1 MFVESMT
8 LIDVGIVAAGFLA
21 VALLY
26 SMVGQGGGSGY
37 LAVMAMA
44 GFVPSVFRPMALS
57 LNILVTSITLIRFVG
72 AGGFRWNL
80 FWPFAAA
87 SIPAAFIAGWLL
99 ELDPTWYRLTV
110 GVILLFS
117 ASRLVMHL
125 PSGATGTSAAEEK
138 VRALRLP
145 VALGCGTGIGLISG
159 LIGVGGGIFLAP
171 LVLLTRWATAKQ
183 TAGLCAAFILVNSI
197 AGLSGIIITIIA
209 SGERLPV
216 EPSSAAVW
224 AASVIAGGSIGSGIG
239 SRHLGHVAL
248 RRVLG
253 AALIFAGL
261 RMLLSTWLG

>member
-8 LIDVGIVAAGFLA
+8 PADVGIVAAGFLA

-37 LAVMAMA
+37 LAVMALA
-44 GFVPSVFRPMALS
+44 GFSPSVFRPMALS
-57 LNILVTSITLIRFVG
+57 LNILVTSIAFFRFAR

-87 SIPAAFIAGWLL
+87 SIPAAFLAGWLL

-110 GVILLFS
+110 GVILLYS
-117 ASRLVMHL
+117 AYRLLMRI
-125 PSGATGTSAAEEK
+125 PAAVGEEI
-138 VRALRLP
+138 RALPLP
-145 VALGCGTGIGLISG
+145 AALGWGTAIGLVSG

-183 TAGLCAAFILVNSI
+183 TASLCAAFILFNSI
-197 AGLSGIIITIIA
+197 AGLSGILIALMA

-224 AASVIAGGSIGSGIG
+224 AAAVLGGGFIGSGIG
-239 SRHLGHVAL
+239 SRRLGHVAL
-248 RRVLG
+248 RRVL
-253 AALIFAGL
+253 AAVLIFAGV
-261 RMLLSTWLG
+261 RMFF

>member
-8 LIDVGIVAAGFLA
+8 LVDVGIVAVGFLA

-37 LAVMAMA
+37 LAVMALA
-44 GFVPSVFRPMALS
+44 GFAPSVFRPTALS
-57 LNILVTSITLIRFVG
+57 LNVLVSSIAFVRFAR

-99 ELDPTWYRLTV
+99 ELDPTWYRLTI
-110 GVILLFS
+110 GVVLLYS
-117 ASRLVMHL
+117 AYRLFMRL
-125 PSGATGTSAAEEK
+125 PIAAAEE
-138 VRALRLP
+138 VRALPLG

-171 LVLLTRWATAKQ
+171 LVLITRWATAKQ
-183 TAGLCAAFILVNSI
+183 TAGLCAAFVLTNSI
-197 AGLSGIIITIIA
+197 SGLSGIIIALIA
-209 SGERLPV
+209 SGRRLPV

-224 AASVIAGGSIGSGIG
+224 AAAVLAGGFIGSGIG
-239 SRHLGHVAL
+239 SRRLGHVAL
-248 RRVLG
+248 RRVL
-253 AALIFAGL
+253 ASVLIFAGV
-261 RMLLSTWLG
+261 RMLVSTLY